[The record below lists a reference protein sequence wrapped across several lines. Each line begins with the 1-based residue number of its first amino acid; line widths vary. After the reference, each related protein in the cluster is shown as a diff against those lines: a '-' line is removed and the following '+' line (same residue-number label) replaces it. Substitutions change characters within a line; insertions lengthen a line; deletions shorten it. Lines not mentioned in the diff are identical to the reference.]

1 MRTIYLFFSFFI
13 LSIFSVF
20 GSIVDVEKKHIRITS
35 PDSLIHFHF
44 YQRMDSDEQY
54 HLYYSISY
62 KDKVIIKESRMGL
75 ELDNKVWEMA
85 LAEDIQRKDRPAG
98 RPHGIVP
105 PNRAHC

>member
-1 MRTIYLFFSFFI
+1 MNKKSVIYNENNLFIFSFFI

-20 GSIVDVEKKHIRITS
+20 GSIVDVEKTHIRITS

-62 KDKVIIKESRMGL
+62 KDKVIIKRIP
-75 ELDNKVWEMA
+75 N
-85 LAEDIQRKDRPAG
+85 
-98 RPHGIVP
+98 GI
-105 PNRAHC
+105 RT